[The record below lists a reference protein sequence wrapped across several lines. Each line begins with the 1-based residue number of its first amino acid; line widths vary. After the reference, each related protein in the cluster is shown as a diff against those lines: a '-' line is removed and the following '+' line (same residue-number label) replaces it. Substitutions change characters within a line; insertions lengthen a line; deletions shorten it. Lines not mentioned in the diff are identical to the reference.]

1 MPVLLP
7 LLPTSRHLFGALFLA
22 TLGLSPTYVAFAAPG
37 PATPEATLE
46 AIASPGS
53 LHAALPPAGRSVP
66 AVADGTISGRVVDN
80 KGQGLPGVTVLVE
93 GTTLGS
99 STNADGTF
107 SIQRVPAGPH
117 TLVISFVGYTTERR
131 QVTSVAGQD
140 ATVSVQLAE
149 NATALNE
156 AVVVGYGTTR
166 RQDVTGSIT
175 TVTTKDFVKG
185 QVTSPEQLVQGKVAG
200 VQITTGGGAPGE
212 ASTIRIRG
220 GSSLNANNDPLIV
233 IDGVPVDNQG
243 IAGANNTGAVLSL
256 VNPNDIESFTV
267 LKDASATA
275 IYGSRASNGVI
286 IITTKKGVAGEQLRV
301 NVSSQVS
308 RATNYGKVS
317 VLSADAYRNL
327 MKQAIA
333 DGTIPAGNAA
343 YLGTANTDWQDAI
356 YQTAWTTDNNVSL
369 TGSTKHMPYRV
380 SIGYLD
386 QQGTLRTGNL
396 RRNSASIGL
405 SPSLWDNH
413 LRININLKGTWAD
426 NRFADQGA
434 IGGAVRFN
442 PTQPIYSGNSRFN
455 GYYEWLDPANGTN
468 PYPLTDR
475 NPVALLNDKRD
486 RSTVKRSIG
495 NIQLDYKLHF
505 LPDLHANL
513 NLGYDVSRGD
523 GTITIPASS
532 SIAYNDY
539 SGKGQDNTYH
549 QEKDNKLLETYLN
562 YSKQVG
568 SHHVE
573 ALAGYS
579 YQDFFRYEPFYFRRI
594 IDGNKLY
601 RNEPAQNPLKTQNTL
616 LSFYG
621 RVNYNYKERYLFT
634 GTFRR
639 DGSSHFSP
647 TNPANHWGN
656 FPAASVAWR
665 INQEAF
671 LADSRTVSELKLR
684 ASYGIT
690 GQQDIYGVAGDYPY
704 LAKYGIGSG
713 SVRQIFGHD
722 TVNTYRPAA
731 YDKNLKWEQTK
742 TYDVGLDYGFF
753 QNRLTGTIDVYLR
766 QTDDLLAV
774 IPVPAGS
781 NLSNT
786 LLTNIGSLEN
796 KGVEFALNYNVV
808 QGERLNWSVNFNAT
822 LNRGKITKLTQVQD
836 PTYLGTPTGDLGN
849 FQFAQINAVGY
860 APNTFFL
867 YQQKYENGKPLQGPT
882 ASPTPAQYV
891 DQNSDGIINE
901 RDKAYGKNPAPK
913 AILGFSSNLSYGHAS
928 LAFTVRSN
936 IGNYV
941 YNNVNAGQGNYY
953 GLNTGL
959 QYSANVVPSIYATGF
974 KTGQPYSDY
983 YLENASFVRLQN
995 LTIGYDFGSLLRQ
1008 GTNLRLTLAGQ
1019 NLLVLTK
1026 YSGLD
1031 PERAFGID
1039 SNFYP
1044 LPRTITLGLNV
1055 GF

>member
-1 MPVLLP
+1 MPVPLP
-7 LLPTSRHLFGALFLA
+7 PAPLTRHLARALFLA
-22 TLGLSPTYVAFAAPG
+22 TLGFYPTSFVVAASAASRQPAAATTSRPARSSSPKLLT
-37 PATPEATLE
+37 
-46 AIASPGS
+46 SS
-53 LHAALPPAGRSVP
+53 LPHLARRLA
-66 AVADGTISGRVVDN
+66 ADGTISGRIVDA
-80 KGQGLPGVTVLVE
+80 KGQGLPGVTVLLE
-93 GTTLGS
+93 GTTLGT

-117 TLVISFVGYTTERR
+117 TLVVSFVGYTTVR
-131 QVTSVAGQD
+131 QPVTVVAGQD
-140 ATVSVQLAE
+140 ARVSAQLAE
-149 NATALNE
+149 NVTALNE

-166 RQDVTGSIT
+166 RQDVTGAVT
-175 TVTTKDFVKG
+175 TVTTKDFVRG

-200 VQITTGGGAPGE
+200 VQITTNGGAPGE
-212 ASTIRIRG
+212 SSVIRIRG
-220 GSSLNANNDPLIV
+220 GSSLNASNDPLIV

-243 IAGANNTGAVLSL
+243 ISGSGNPLTL
-256 VNPNDIESFTV
+256 VNPQDIESFTV

-286 IITTKKGVAGEQLRV
+286 IITTKKGVAGEQLHV
-301 NVSSQVS
+301 NISSQVS
-308 RATNYGKVS
+308 RATNYGKVN
-317 VLSADAYRNL
+317 VLDANAYRNL
-327 MKQAIA
+327 MNQAIA
-333 DGTIPAGNAA
+333 GGIIPGTNAQ
-343 YLGTANTDWQDAI
+343 YLGPANTDWQDAI
-356 YQTAWTTDNNVSL
+356 YHPAWTSDNTVSL

-380 SIGYLD
+380 SVGYLD
-386 QQGTLRTGNL
+386 QDGTLRTGNL
-396 RRNSASIGL
+396 KRESASIGL
-405 SPSLWDNH
+405 SPSLLDNH
-413 LRININLKGTWAD
+413 LRINLNVKGTWAD
-426 NRFADQGA
+426 YRFADQGA
-434 IGGAVRFN
+434 IGGAIRFN
-442 PTQPIYSGNSRFN
+442 PTQPIYSGNSQFN
-455 GYYEWLDPANGTN
+455 GYFEWLDPANGTN

-513 NLGYDVSRGD
+513 NVGYDISRSA

-532 SIAYNDY
+532 SIAYNI
-539 SGKGQDNTYH
+539 KGQDNQYR
-549 QEKDNKLLETYLN
+549 QEKNNKLLEAYLN

-579 YQDFFRYEPFYFRRI
+579 YQDFFRYEPYYFPLTAAGTRL
-594 IDGNKLY
+594 DPTA
-601 RNEPAQNPLKTQNTL
+601 PALNPLKTQYTL

-639 DGSSHFSP
+639 DASSHFSP
-647 TNPANHWGN
+647 ENRWGN

-671 LADSRTVSELKLR
+671 LADSRVVSELKLR

-690 GQQDIYGVAGDYPY
+690 GQQDIYSVAGDYPY
-704 LAKYGIGSG
+704 LAKYSIGAG
-713 SVRQIFGHD
+713 SVRQIFGRD
-722 TVNTYRPAA
+722 TVYTYRPAA
-731 YDKNLKWEQTK
+731 YDRNLKWEQTT
-742 TYDVGLDYGFF
+742 TYDAGFDYGFF
-753 QNRLTGTIDVYLR
+753 DNRLTGSVDVYLR
-766 QTDDLLAV
+766 KTDDLLAV

-786 LLTNIGSLEN
+786 VLTNIGSLEN
-796 KGVEFALNYNVV
+796 RGVEFALNYNVV
-808 QGERLNWSVNFNAT
+808 RGERFNWSVNFNAT
-822 LNRGKITKLTQVQD
+822 MNRGKITKLSQVQD
-836 PTYLGTPTGDLGN
+836 PTYLGSPTGDLGN

-882 ASPTPAQYV
+882 ASPSPVQYV
-891 DQNSDGIINE
+891 DQNGDGIINE
-901 RDKAYGKNPAPK
+901 RDKVYGRNPAPK
-913 AILGFSSNLSYGHAS
+913 AILGFSSNLSYGKAS
-928 LAFTVRSN
+928 LAFTLRSN
-936 IGNYV
+936 LGQYV
-941 YNNVNAGQGNYY
+941 YNNVKAGLGNYY

-959 QYSANVVPSIYATGF
+959 QYSANVVPDVYTTGF

-995 LTIGYDFGSLLRQ
+995 VTLGYNFGSLLKE
-1008 GTNLRLTLAGQ
+1008 GTTFNLTLAGQ